1 MMCKFVSLQ
10 KLICQKY
17 KQSTKRIKSQKISV
31 LHYIINIYI
40 IPHILLFYRMLWS
53 MEEIKIIHIPLVT
66 PCCDSYGLY
75 ASRNNPTLVDKLI
88 QKFILVAIKYS
99 MHGTHESRRYDQSI
113 TKVLSIRL
121 GDKSTVQSFGPTI
134 LNVDVTIAYYSFFF
148 FFNRIF
154 ISIIQIYCRVQY
166 QTLVLVLH
174 PMRILLYHILS
185 IIHL

>member
-1 MMCKFVSLQ
+1 MAFQNLSHLYHSGSITIT
-10 KLICQKY
+10 LTQKY
-17 KQSTKRIKSQKISV
+17 HFSTLFVFFFLLLQIISL
-31 LHYIINIYI
+31 LHPYIYI
-40 IPHILLFYRMLWS
+40 YITPHVLLFYRMLWS

-113 TKVLSIRL
+113 TKVLSIRF
-121 GDKSTVQSFGPTI
+121 GDKSTVQSFGLTI

-148 FFNRIF
+148 FLIEF
-154 ISIIQIYCRVQY
+154 SY
-166 QTLVLVLH
+166 QSFRYTAECNTKLWYWYYT
-174 PMRILLYHILS
+174 R
-185 IIHL
+185 